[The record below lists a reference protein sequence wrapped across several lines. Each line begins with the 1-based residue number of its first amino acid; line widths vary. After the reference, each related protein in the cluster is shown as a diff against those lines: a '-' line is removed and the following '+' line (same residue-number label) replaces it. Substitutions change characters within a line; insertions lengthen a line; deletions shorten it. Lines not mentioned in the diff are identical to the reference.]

1 MMAKEEFKPI
11 CIICEPQHGMIY
23 LKPHISHESA
33 ANVKMKLVWIKNVD
47 HYYCPRCGLMYHFD
61 KENMTIVE
69 QGR

>member
-1 MMAKEEFKPI
+1 MAKEEFKPI
-11 CIICEPQHGMIY
+11 CQICEPEHGMVY

-33 ANVKMKLVWIKNVD
+33 TKTADQKTLWIKNID

-61 KENMTIVE
+61 KENMTLVE